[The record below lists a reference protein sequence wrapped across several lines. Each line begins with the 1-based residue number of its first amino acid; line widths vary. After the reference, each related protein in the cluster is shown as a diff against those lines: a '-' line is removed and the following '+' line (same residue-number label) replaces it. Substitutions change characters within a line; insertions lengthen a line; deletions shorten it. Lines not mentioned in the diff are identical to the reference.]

1 MYKVPC
7 RLIVGIFALWIG
19 HFCSALAETR
29 DYGIE
34 VTAQIQKAPA
44 QITLNW
50 RASGDVPGFIV
61 SRKTKEA
68 TTWQDL
74 ATLGPDARSFVD
86 STVQVRQAFEYRVIK
101 NPLPYWGGSGY
112 IYAGIEAPMIDQRG
126 KLILLVDSSF
136 SQALQSEL
144 SRLQQDL
151 VGDGWIVLRHD
162 VGRDQSA
169 QEIKAIIKADYQNDP
184 ANTKSVFLFGHVPV
198 PYSGDLHPDGH
209 DNHIGAWAA
218 DGYYGDMDGAWS
230 DSSVND
236 TSAAREQNHNVPGD
250 GKFDQSTFPSALELQ
265 VGRVDLA
272 NLPGFA
278 PLTEL
283 DLLRQYLNKDHNFRN
298 GLLKVDRHGFI
309 NDNFGEN
316 GGEAFA
322 SSGWRNFAPFFGSDN
337 LKSTPGWTYYDV
349 LRSESYLWSYAC
361 GGGSYNSCY
370 YVGGTGDYHATD
382 TKSVFYML
390 LGSYFGDWDA
400 ENDFLRGPLGSATYG
415 LVSIWAGRPHWFV
428 HHMALGETIGYSTR
442 TTQNNTGNGPYHPA
456 QHAQEVHIALMGD
469 PTLRM
474 HPVAPVSNLSASVAG
489 VGVLVRWSPS
499 TDNAI
504 VGYHV
509 YRAANENGP
518 FTRLTANPVAVSAY
532 TDLGASGGTYMVR
545 AVKLESSPSGTYFN
559 PSQGI
564 FAKADSSTILPGDPV
579 VLTMKGGPNGLELS
593 FPSQIGKSYTV
604 EGSSDLKNWTSVQTV
619 IATSLQ
625 TTLTSDSKSGALFYR
640 VR

>member
-1 MYKVPC
+1 MDGV
-7 RLIVGIFALWIG
+7 F
-19 HFCSALAETR
+19 SATM
-29 DYGIE
+29 
-34 VTAQIQKAPA
+34 
-44 QITLNW
+44 W
-50 RASGDVPGFIV
+50 DVINLP
-61 SRKTKEA
+61 RKSK
-68 TTWQDL
+68 
-74 ATLGPDARSFVD
+74 P
-86 STVQVRQAFEYRVIK
+86 
-101 NPLPYWGGSGY
+101 
-112 IYAGIEAPMIDQRG
+112 
-126 KLILLVDSSF
+126 SS
-136 SQALQSEL
+136 S
-144 SRLQQDL
+144 
-151 VGDGWIVLRHD
+151 V
-162 VGRDQSA
+162 
-169 QEIKAIIKADYQNDP
+169 DYQKDS

-198 PYSGDLHPDGH
+198 PYSGDLRPDGH
-209 DNHIGAWAA
+209 ADHIGAWAA
-218 DGYYGDMDGAWS
+218 DGYYGDMDGGWS

-298 GLLKVDRHGFI
+298 GLLKVDRQGFI

-349 LRSESYLWSYAC
+349 LRNESYLWSYAC

-428 HHMALGETIGYSTR
+428 HHMAMGETIGYSTR
-442 TTQNNTGNGPYHPA
+442 TTQNNTGDGPYHPA

-474 HPVAPVSNLSASVAG
+474 HPVAPVSNVSASVAG

-499 TDNAI
+499 TDSAI

-532 TDLGASGGTYMVR
+532 TDLGASGGYLHGPR
-545 AVKLESSPSGTYFN
+545 R
-559 PSQGI
+559 
-564 FAKADSSTILPGDPV
+564 KA
-579 VLTMKGGPNGLELS
+579 
-593 FPSQIGKSYTV
+593 
-604 EGSSDLKNWTSVQTV
+604 
-619 IATSLQ
+619 
-625 TTLTSDSKSGALFYR
+625 
-640 VR
+640 